1 MSEEGSITSVER
13 ALHLMEA
20 LLDGPVGATA
30 LAAKLQVSKATAFRL
45 ARTLQANG
53 YVVQLDDTRYALG
66 PRCLILSAWA
76 YDHVDIRRELRWAEE
91 ELSEHTGETIL
102 LSVLSGRDAVCI
114 DSIPSKRGV
123 VSLASVGEIWP
134 LHAGAAGLVFMA
146 DDQRLLESYLEKA
159 DLAAPTQHTITDP
172 DGIRKLVREAQEK
185 GFAVNRSYWREDVA
199 GVAALVHDASGRAA
213 AALGMIMPEF
223 RLDGFGVET
232 LGALMLDVT
241 SRASERLGFRGPRDK
256 TAR

>member
-1 MSEEGSITSVER
+1 VER

-30 LAAKLQVSKATAFRL
+30 LAAKLEVSKATAFRL

-53 YVVQLDDTRYALG
+53 YVVQLDDTRDALG

-76 YDHVDIRRELRWAEE
+76 YDHIDIRRELRWAEE
-91 ELSEHTGETIL
+91 ELSERTGETIL

-114 DSIPSKRGV
+114 DSIPSKQNV

-134 LHAGAAGLVFMA
+134 LHTSSAGMVFMA
-146 DDQRLLESYLEKA
+146 NDSRLLESYLEKG
-159 DLAAPTQHTITDP
+159 DLAAPTQNTVTDP
-172 DGIRKLVREAQEK
+172 EGIRKLVREAQEK
-185 GFAVNRSYWREDVA
+185 GYAVNRSYWREDVA
-199 GVAALVHDASGRAA
+199 GFAALVHDASGRAA

-223 RLDGFGVET
+223 RLDA
-232 LGALMLDVT
+232 LGAETVGELILDVAN
-241 SRASERLGFRGPRDK
+241 RASARLGFRGKADKPR
-256 TAR
+256 R